1 MALDANLQVGLK
13 SSGELF
19 TASNGIAM
27 ASVHHHVTAQAGYV
41 LNLGLFIMALL
52 NTYVR
57 MYIDS

>member
-27 ASVHHHVTAQAGYV
+27 ASVHHHVTAPGWIFAESRTIHNGITEYV
-41 LNLGLFIMALL
+41 R
-52 NTYVR
+52 TYVHR
-57 MYIDS
+57 